1 MKKRLQFQ
9 KSDWLA
15 VALICLLAA
24 AVFCL
29 MPMLRSGSTYAQIY
43 RDGKLVREVPLSV
56 NQTFRIRGDYTNTV
70 TVVDGKIAVTHSDCP
85 NQDCVYMGWLKDG
98 GNIVCLPNRMEI
110 RLGGDT
116 AVDAVVR

>member
-1 MKKRLQFQ
+1 M
-9 KSDWLA
+9 
-15 VALICLLAA
+15 ALICLLA
-24 AVFCL
+24 VTTFGL
-29 MPMLRSGSTYAQIY
+29 MNMLRSGGTYAQIY
-43 RDGKLVREVPLSV
+43 RDGELLREVPLSV

-85 NQDCVYMGWLKDG
+85 NLDCVHMGWLKDG